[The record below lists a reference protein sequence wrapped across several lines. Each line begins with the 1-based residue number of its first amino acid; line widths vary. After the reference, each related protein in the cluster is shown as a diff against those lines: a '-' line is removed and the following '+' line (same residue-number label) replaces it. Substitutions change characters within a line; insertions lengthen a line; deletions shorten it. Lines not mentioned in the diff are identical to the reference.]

1 MKRTTKAIATIAL
14 CALFAAPVLAANTT
28 APGQGSGY
36 GMGPGMGHGM
46 GYGMGYGGGMMGM
59 MPQATPI
66 PPEKQAAFD
75 ALQEAHQAEM
85 APLQDAMWAKHQELR
100 ALAANPNTK
109 PETIQSLIKELTDL
123 RAQMR
128 TKQKAFRAK
137 VKSELGITLP
147 YGMGGCGMGRKMG
160 RGCGM
165 MGNCGMMDGGPAN

>member
-28 APGQGSGY
+28 A
-36 GMGPGMGHGM
+36 
-46 GYGMGYGGGMMGM
+46 
-59 MPQATPI
+59 
-66 PPEKQAAFD
+66 
-75 ALQEAHQAEM
+75 M
-85 APLQDAMWAKHQELR
+85 APLQDALWAGCPVGQLR

-123 RAQMR
+123 RAQVR
-128 TKQKAFRAK
+128 TKQDAFRAK

-147 YGMGGCGMGRKMG
+147 YGMGGRGMGRKMG

-165 MGNCGMMDGGPAN
+165 MGNCGMMGGGPAN

>member
-28 APGQGSGY
+28 
-36 GMGPGMGHGM
+36 
-46 GYGMGYGGGMMGM
+46 
-59 MPQATPI
+59 
-66 PPEKQAAFD
+66 
-75 ALQEAHQAEM
+75 
-85 APLQDAMWAKHQELR
+85 LQDAMWAKHQELR

-128 TKQKAFRAK
+128 TKQDAFRAK

>member
-28 APGQGSGY
+28 APGRGSGY
-36 GMGPGMGHGM
+36 GMGHGM
-46 GYGMGYGGGMMGM
+46 GRGGGMMGM
-59 MPQATPI
+59 MQYASPI

-75 ALQEAHQAEM
+75 ALQVACQAEM
-85 APLQDAMWAKHQELR
+85 APLQNAMWAKHQELR

-123 RAQMR
+123 RAQVR
-128 TKQKAFRAK
+128 TKQDAFRAK

-160 RGCGM
+160 HGCGM
-165 MGNCGMMDGGPAN
+165 MGNCGMMGGGPAN

>member
-28 APGQGSGY
+28 APGRGSGY
-36 GMGPGMGHGM
+36 GMGHGM
-46 GYGMGYGGGMMGM
+46 GRGGGMMGM
-59 MPQATPI
+59 MQYASPI

-75 ALQEAHQAEM
+75 ALQVACQAEM
-85 APLQDAMWAKHQELR
+85 APLQNAMWAKHQELR

-123 RAQMR
+123 RAQVR
-128 TKQKAFRAK
+128 TKQDAFRAK

-147 YGMGGCGMGRKMG
+147 YGMGGRGMGRKMG

-165 MGNCGMMDGGPAN
+165 MGNCGMMYGGPAN